1 MIEFVFGFMV
11 GLGVMWFASIVSF
24 YYEDKRRKGLN

>member
-1 MIEFVFGFMV
+1 MGFLV
-11 GLGVMWFASIVSF
+11 GFGVMWFASVVSF